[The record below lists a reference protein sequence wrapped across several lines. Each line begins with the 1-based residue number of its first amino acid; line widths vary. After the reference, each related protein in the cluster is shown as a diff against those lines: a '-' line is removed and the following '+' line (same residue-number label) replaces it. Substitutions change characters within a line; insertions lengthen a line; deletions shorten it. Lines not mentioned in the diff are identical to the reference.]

1 LNQKNSCK
9 KEQLF
14 ENLGF
19 KPKNNHIPYMKR
31 IIFGLSLIAIFS
43 LFTSGPRVEAAGGK
57 NNGTSSNG
65 TIQFNTSDPQ
75 LKKSW
80 KNLRDKI
87 AGTIGAIQNR
97 IDYLKQCFVARRSSH
112 NPMTDD
118 ELKSMALSIKSD
130 IDKAKEDVNN
140 YMTNGD
146 IFLSE
151 RDNYVQ
157 QIDGLKKVLS
167 DMRVVDP
174 ADLDKS

>member
-1 LNQKNSCK
+1 MKKN
-9 KEQLF
+9 
-14 ENLGF
+14 
-19 KPKNNHIPYMKR
+19 
-31 IIFGLSLIAIFS
+31 IIYSLSLSGFLILS
-43 LFTSGPRVEAAGGK
+43 LCSRIEAAGGK
-57 NNGTSSNG
+57 NNGGTGTSKIS
-65 TIQFNTSDPQ
+65 FNVADSQ

-87 AGTIGAIQNR
+87 DGQIGAIGNR
-97 IDYLKQCFVARRSSH
+97 IDYLKQQFTARRSSK
-112 NPMTDD
+112 NGMSDD

-151 RDNYVQ
+151 RDSYVQ
-157 QIDGLKKVLS
+157 KIDGLKKVLS
-167 DMRVVDP
+167 DMRIVDP